1 MKFAIP
7 IVLLVLTAA
16 ASPPGDAFS
25 ADMATAM
32 KRMHHGMMRPAS
44 GDPDRDFAEMMIVH
58 HEGAIDMAKI
68 QLQYGKNEQ
77 LRRLAQGII
86 VEQQQEIATMQLIL
100 DEQTGRH

>member
-44 GDPDRDFAEMMIVH
+44 GDPDHDFAEMMIVH
-58 HEGAIDMAKI
+58 HGQAVEMTA
-68 QLQYGKNEQ
+68 Q
-77 LRRLAQGII
+77 LRCADGSADTVRA
-86 VEQQQEIATMQLIL
+86 VRFPWPAW
-100 DEQTGRH
+100 RNS

>member
-68 QLQYGKNEQ
+68 TIAFGKDAEI
-77 LRRLAQGII
+77 RKLAEDVVRAQEG
-86 VEQQQEIATMQLIL
+86 EIAIL
-100 DEQTGRH
+100 RNWLAKQPK